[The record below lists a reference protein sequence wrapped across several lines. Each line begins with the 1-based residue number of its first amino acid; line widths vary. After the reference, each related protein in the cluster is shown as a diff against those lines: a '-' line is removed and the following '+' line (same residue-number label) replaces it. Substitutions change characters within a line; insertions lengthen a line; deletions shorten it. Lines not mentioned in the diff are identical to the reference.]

1 MPLKQSGWSDKVAQ
15 TVWRGH
21 LTFGLVSFPVR
32 LYKAA
37 RPEKIPLRRLYRPAS
52 PPPAPEPPPPTTLKA
67 SRTVAPPVPEELPE
81 PPVFRTQN
89 RIVAPAAEPD
99 VDLGEPP
106 PSEIV
111 KGFEYDEGRYV
122 VLEDEELKA
131 ITPQTSKEMQIVE
144 FVRLPEI
151 DPIYFETS
159 YYVHPEE
166 AGQRPYALLFEA
178 LKESAFV
185 GLAELSMHRRQHIV
199 VIRSGE
205 SGLVAHTMF
214 FASEIRKDQEY
225 RADANEL
232 KPRELDLAKR
242 LIESMAV
249 PFEPEKFH
257 DTYRERV
264 QQLIDAKVAGKQVA
278 REHATAPQAAQVV
291 DIFEALQ
298 KSLNAIKKPAAQAP
312 PAPSKRRARKAG

>member
-1 MPLKQSGWSDKVAQ
+1 VAQ

-21 LTFGLVSFPVR
+21 LTFGLVSFSVR

-37 RPEKIPLRRLYRPAS
+37 RPEKMALRRLYRPAS
-52 PPPAPEPPPPTTLKA
+52 PPPAPEPPPPTTRKA

-89 RIVAPAAEPD
+89 RIVAPAAGPD
-99 VDLGEPP
+99 VDVDEPP
-106 PSEIV
+106 SSEIV

-185 GLAELSMHRRQHIV
+185 ALAQLSMHRRQHIV

-205 SGLVAHTMF
+205 SGLIAHTMF
-214 FASEIRKDQEY
+214 FATEIRKHEEY
-225 RADANEL
+225 GADANEI

-242 LIESMAV
+242 LIETMAV

-257 DTYRERV
+257 DTYRERM
-264 QQLIDAKVAGKQVA
+264 QQLIEAKVAGKHVA
-278 REHATAPQAAQVV
+278 REHAAAPQSAQVV

-298 KSLNAIKKPAAQAP
+298 KSLNAIKKPAAQVS